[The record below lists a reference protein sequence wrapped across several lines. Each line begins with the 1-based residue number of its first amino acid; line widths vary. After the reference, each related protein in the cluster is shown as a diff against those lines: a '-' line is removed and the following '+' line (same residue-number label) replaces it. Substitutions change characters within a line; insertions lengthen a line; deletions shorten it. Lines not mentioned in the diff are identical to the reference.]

1 MLCLTHR
8 RIDKANKGLLLQR
21 RFRQSML
28 LAALALATYCSV
40 GHVPADK
47 VTKLPGWKGK
57 LPSDHYSGYLSVG
70 NLSKAPG
77 TF

>member
-1 MLCLTHR
+1 
-8 RIDKANKGLLLQR
+8 
-21 RFRQSML
+21 ML